1 MAENVQKVEIT
12 DDKRSGLA
20 TASMVLGIIAII
32 GSWIPF
38 LNVFSIV
45 LAVVGLGLG
54 VPALIVLIAKKRG
67 STEKTIAGLVLC
79 ILTLMIAVN
88 MNNAVSD
95 AVNDGMDDINNNFN
109 EMTGE
114 NTEQILANDLD
125 VTFGNYTTDGNE
137 YFETGKLEVTIKN
150 KTNETYNYSIN
161 IEALDKDG
169 VRIATDTIYVDEI
182 APNQTAKFDTFSYQE
197 VEKLK
202 TAVKYVA
209 YEVSRY

>member
-32 GSWIPF
+32 GSWIPV

-45 LAVVGLGLG
+45 IAIVGLGLG
-54 VPALIVLIAKKRG
+54 VPALIVLITKKRG
-67 STEKTIAGLVLC
+67 STGKTIAGLVLC

-88 MNNAVSD
+88 MNNLVSD
-95 AVNDGMDDINNNFN
+95 AVNDEIDDINNNFD

-125 VTFGNYTTDGNE
+125 ITFGNYTTDGNE

-169 VRIATDTIYVDEI
+169 VRIATDTIYVDGI